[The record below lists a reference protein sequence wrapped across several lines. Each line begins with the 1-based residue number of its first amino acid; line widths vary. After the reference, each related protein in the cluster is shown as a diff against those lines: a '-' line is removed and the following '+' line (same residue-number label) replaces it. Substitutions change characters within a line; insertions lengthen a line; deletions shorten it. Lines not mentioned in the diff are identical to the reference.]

1 MQAIVN
7 TKNIT
12 IAIEGEVDKKAV
24 KNILNGARTD
34 REFLADLLEWADASG
49 LYAADASVVEGLDA
63 PVLTDVPVSDEDGA
77 IGVGIWAYQGAEAM
91 GERLLRQG
99 SVSLSRM
106 Q

>member
-7 TKNIT
+7 TQNIT
-12 IAIEGEVDKKAV
+12 LAIEGEIDKQAV

-34 REFLADLLEWADASG
+34 REFLADLLLWADASG
-49 LYAADASVVEGLDA
+49 LYAADASVIESLDA
-63 PVLTDVPVSDEDGA
+63 PVLSDVPVNDEDGA
-77 IGVGIWAYQGAEAM
+77 IGVGVWAYQGSEAM

-99 SVSLSRM
+99 SVSLIRM